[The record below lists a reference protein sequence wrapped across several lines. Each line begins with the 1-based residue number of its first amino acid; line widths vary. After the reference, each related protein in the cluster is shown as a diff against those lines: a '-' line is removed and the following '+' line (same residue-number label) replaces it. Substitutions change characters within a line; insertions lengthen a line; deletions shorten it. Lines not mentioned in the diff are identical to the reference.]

1 MTLHPL
7 ADLGQGLAVAAGR
20 AGRPQLRLHAEGGG
34 GGHQLRRLRPAR
46 RRLLRPLQ
54 AGPQG
59 RVPRLQGEQCH
70 AGGQNTSY
78 QNCTVIL
85 YLEGGRL

>member
-7 ADLGQGLAVAAGR
+7 ADLGQGLAVVAWR

-46 RRLLRPLQ
+46 RRLLRPLP

-59 RVPRLQGEQCH
+59 RVSRLQGEHCVTRYFICTRTALQCK
-70 AGGQNTSY
+70 T
-78 QNCTVIL
+78 
-85 YLEGGRL
+85 